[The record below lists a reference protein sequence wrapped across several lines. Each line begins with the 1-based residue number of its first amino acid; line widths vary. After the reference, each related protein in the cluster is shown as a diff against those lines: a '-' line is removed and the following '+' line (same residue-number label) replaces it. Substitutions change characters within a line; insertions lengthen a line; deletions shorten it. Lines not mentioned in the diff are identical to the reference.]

1 MNLIIHIS
9 NTSALGITLTRAFNV
24 IEALAKTLEGI
35 NITEAL
41 LPPWASNSPILFNK
55 KYKKALGSQYASK
68 QINNYKIY
76 SY

>member
-9 NTSALGITLTRAFNV
+9 NYSSLGITLTRAFNI

-41 LPPWASNSPILFNK
+41 LPPWASNS
-55 KYKKALGSQYASK
+55 QYYLIK
-68 QINNYKIY
+68 NIKRL
-76 SY
+76 